1 MQTHYQNLLQRL
13 KALSFSDS
21 QIAALTY
28 SSERAV
34 QNWLHRRSEPSPL
47 VVQQLARVVKIVEEL
62 RKMVNPVAFADWFFM
77 PNRFLGKSA
86 YQALLDG
93 EYDRLQELTISLV
106 EGSFA

>member
-1 MQTHYQNLLQRL
+1 MQTDYQNLIHRL
-13 KALSFSDS
+13 KELHFSDS

-34 QNWLHRRSEPSPL
+34 QNWRHRRSEPSPL
-47 VVQQLARVVKIVEEL
+47 VIQQLARVIRIVEEL
-62 RKMVNPVAFADWFFM
+62 RKVVNPVAFADWFFM
-77 PNRFLGKSA
+77 PNRYLGKSA

-93 EYDRLQELTISLV
+93 EYDKLQELTISLV